1 MSGGGKIVG
10 YSAKERV
17 ALVGCGVLLLV
28 LLWTAVQTLEAAATG
43 ATVARRH
50 RTTAREAA
58 PKVRTGAQLCTEVD
72 VVYLWVN
79 GSDPAHRR
87 EMARYGYGWAGGYR
101 DYGVL
106 RYSAR
111 SVAEFMPWV
120 RNIVLVTNGQVPDWV
135 NTSAPRLRLVTHAEI
150 FAHAAEDLPTFNS
163 NAIEANLGNIP
174 GLAPCFL
181 YMNDDMFLG
190 APVAPAHFFD
200 RHGNLRV
207 HMSGSAAPNFA
218 RMRENLWHA
227 SVGNTNAVL
236 NRFYYPTQDPY
247 AVPHMYVQ
255 HTCYFMRTDILRTI
269 ATRWR
274 RELDATCRHRFRHAN
289 DTAMPFMQANVALE
303 EFGARAAPHSTNH
316 YGVWTPDAR
325 RNTAFWQS
333 IWARPHACVCMNDN
347 LDSSP
352 ASLREVHRL
361 QQLFQRKFP
370 RPSFI
375 EKQYS
380 S

>member
-1 MSGGGKIVG
+1 MG
-10 YSAKERV
+10 YTAKERV
-17 ALVGCGVLLLV
+17 ALVVCGLLLLV
-28 LLWTAVQTLEAAATG
+28 LLRVAVAALGAAATG
-43 ATVARRH
+43 GDVVRRH
-50 RTTAREAA
+50 RTAAREAA
-58 PKVRTGAQLCTEVD
+58 PKVRRGAQLCTAVD

-87 EMARYGYGWAGGYR
+87 ARARYGLGWDGGYR

-111 SVAEFMPWV
+111 SVAAFMPWV
-120 RNIVLVTNGQVPDWV
+120 RNIVLVTDGQVPDWV
-135 NTSAPRLRLVTHAEI
+135 NASAPRLRLVRHADI
-150 FAHAAEDLPTFNS
+150 FARAADLPTFNS
-163 NAIEANLGNIP
+163 NAIEASLHRVP

-181 YMNDDMFLG
+181 YMNDDMFLA

-207 HMSGSAAPNFA
+207 HMSGSPAPNLA

-227 SVGNTNAVL
+227 SVGNTNALL

-255 HTCYFMRTDILRTI
+255 HACYFMRTDILRAI
-269 ATRWR
+269 AARWP
-274 RELDATCRHRFRHAN
+274 RELAATCQHRFRHAN
-289 DTAMPFMQANVALE
+289 DTAMPFMHANVALE
-303 EFGARAAPHSTNH
+303 EFGAHAAPHSTNL

-325 RNTAFWQS
+325 RNTAFWHS

-347 LDSSP
+347 LDNSP
-352 ASLREVHRL
+352 ASAREISRL

-375 EKQYS
+375 EKQDPPLS
-380 S
+380 P

>member
-1 MSGGGKIVG
+1 MRGGVKIEG
-10 YSAKERV
+10 YTARERV
-17 ALVGCGVLLLV
+17 ALLACGVFLLLFLWVAV
-28 LLWTAVQTLEAAATG
+28 LAFGAASTG
-43 ATVARRH
+43 ATVTRKH
-50 RTTAREAA
+50 RTTAPEAA

-87 EMARYGYGWAGGYR
+87 EMLRHGYGWDGGYR

-106 RYSAR
+106 KYSAR

-135 NTSAPRLRLVTHAEI
+135 DPAAPRLRLVTHREI
-150 FAHAAEDLPTFNS
+150 FEHAEDLPTFNS
-163 NAIEANLGNIP
+163 NAIEANLRNIP

-190 APVAPAHFFD
+190 APVRPAHFFD

-207 HMSGSAAPNFA
+207 HMSGSAAPNFP

-227 SVGNTNAVL
+227 SVGNTNAML

-269 ATRWR
+269 AARWKPQ
-274 RELDATCRHRFRHAN
+274 LDATCRHRFRHAN
-289 DTAMPFMQANVALE
+289 DTAMPFLQANVALE

-347 LDSSP
+347 LDNSPSSK
-352 ASLREVHRL
+352 REIRRL
-361 QQLFQRKFP
+361 EQLFEHKFP

-375 EKQYS
+375 EKQS
-380 S
+380 PS